1 MTIKELCN
9 ANEDMNEYSICV
21 IQCRYTKI
29 PRDDIIKSKRA
40 MEDIAKGCIIYYD
53 EYLIMPEVLK
63 GLNVKSFKC
72 LVRARSLDEPSKF
85 EIWVV

>member
-1 MTIKELCN
+1 
-9 ANEDMNEYSICV
+9 
-21 IQCRYTKI
+21 
-29 PRDDIIKSKRA
+29 

-85 EIWVV
+85 EIWVE